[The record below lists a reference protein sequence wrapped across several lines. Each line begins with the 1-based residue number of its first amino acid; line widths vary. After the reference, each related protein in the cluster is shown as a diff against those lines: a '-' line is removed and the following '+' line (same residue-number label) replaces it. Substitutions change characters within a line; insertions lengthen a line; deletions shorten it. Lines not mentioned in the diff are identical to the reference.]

1 MKYLD
6 FESSESNPLIQA
18 GTQPVVIQREMAEIS
33 QTELSVCTPLTEQPA
48 GSAFSCNSRE
58 NLHLLMITDDMS
70 FINAQINILKQRGVK
85 IANFPSMYDISIL
98 MPFLLINDHSILIV
112 KNPRKDILG
121 ILKQIIRSG
130 QYNKQKIN
138 LTIWVIIDITIWL
151 DKMVNL

>member
-1 MKYLD
+1 
-6 FESSESNPLIQA
+6 
-18 GTQPVVIQREMAEIS
+18 
-33 QTELSVCTPLTEQPA
+33 
-48 GSAFSCNSRE
+48 
-58 NLHLLMITDDMS
+58 
-70 FINAQINILKQRGVK
+70 
-85 IANFPSMYDISIL
+85 MYDISIL